1 MMPVSSSM
9 LILLMGT
16 SASLCRISSATK
28 ENPLGQVVSLLTE
41 LSAKVTKEG
50 EAEAKSFKEYAE
62 WCDDT
67 LTNKGFEIKTAKS
80 TQATLEAKISKFTG
94 DIQTMEAKIT
104 DLAADISAS
113 SAELKNATTIRDGE
127 AADFASSEKELLEV
141 IDTLGRAI
149 TLISKEMSK
158 KGSAFAQLGRKD
170 FSGLLQSLDSLV
182 DAAAL
187 TGADKQRL
195 AALVQSTHGS
205 SEAEDEDE
213 FGAPASAVY
222 ESHSGSILD
231 TLEDLKEKA
240 EEQLSSLRKSEVTAK
255 HNYEMVKQS
264 LEDQNA
270 ADSKDLEEEK
280 TGKAAASES
289 LAGAEG
295 DLKTTVADLKASED
309 ALATAKETCAEV
321 SADHEATVAARAEEL
336 KVIGE
341 AIEILKNTTS
351 GGVSQAYSFLQQGTS
366 SGLRIRTHADMARSE
381 VLVLIKRL
389 AQQQHSAALAQL
401 ASRVMAVMRY
411 SAAGSAEGP
420 FDKVKTLISDMISK
434 LEAEASSE
442 ATEKSFCD
450 EETAKSEAKKADL
463 ESTISKLTTK
473 MDANA
478 ANSASLK
485 ADVKELSDELAMLA
499 KEEAEMIKMRG
510 TTHAD
515 YVQAKADYEQGLAGV
530 RKALVLL
537 REYYA
542 QSDDAA
548 FIQGEGRLGSFMQQP
563 EKPETFGKAA
573 GSGTNI
579 IGILEVVESDF
590 ATNLAKAE
598 TAEATAQEAH
608 ETMLQESKI
617 TKATKDQDI
626 KYKTAESASLDKEN
640 AELASDHETTG
651 TEHAAVLEYLEK
663 LNGRCVAKPETYETR
678 KQRREA
684 EIAGLKEALSVLEEE
699 TAFVQRSGRQQKTHR
714 MRGSLRVG
722 A

>member
-1 MMPVSSSM
+1 MPASSI
-9 LILLMGT
+9 LIVLLG
-16 SASLCRISSATK
+16 SASSLCRLSSATK

-41 LSAKVTKEG
+41 LSAKVAKEG

-80 TQATLEAKISKFTG
+80 TQESLEAKISKLSG
-94 DIQTMEAKIT
+94 DIDTTGAKIT
-104 DLAADISAS
+104 ELAADIAAS
-113 SAELKNATTIRDGE
+113 SAELKNATAIRDGE
-127 AADFASSEKELLEV
+127 AADFAASEKELLEV

-149 TLISKEMSK
+149 SLISKEMSK
-158 KGSAFAQLGRKD
+158 KGSVFAQLDSKD
-170 FSGLLQSLDSLV
+170 FKGFLQSLDSLV

-195 AALVQSTHGS
+195 TALVQSTHGS
-205 SEAEDEDE
+205 SETDDDEE
-213 FGAPASAVY
+213 FGAPAAAVY

-270 ADSKDLEEEK
+270 VDSKDLEEEK
-280 TGKAAASES
+280 TNKASASES

-295 DLKTTVADLKASED
+295 DLKTTVADLKASET
-309 ALATAKETCAEV
+309 ALATAKDTCAEV
-321 SADHEATVAARAEEL
+321 SADHDATVAARAEEL

-341 AIEILKNTTS
+341 AIEILKGTTS
-351 GGVSQAYSFLQQGTS
+351 GGVSQAYSFLQEATS
-366 SGLRIRTHADMARSE
+366 SSSGFRIRTRADMARSE
-381 VLVLIKRL
+381 VLVLIKKL

-411 SAAGSAEGP
+411 SAAGSTEGP
-420 FDKVKTLISDMISK
+420 FDKVKTLITDMISK

-450 EETAKSEAKKADL
+450 EETAQSEVKKADL
-463 ESTISKLTTK
+463 ESTMSKLATK

-485 ADVKELSDELAMLA
+485 ADVQELSDELANLA

-510 TTHAD
+510 TTHGD
-515 YVQAKADYEQGLAGV
+515 YIQAKADYEQGLAGV

-542 QSDDAA
+542 TTGEVALV
-548 FIQGEGRLGSFMQQP
+548 QGDGKLGSFMQQP
-563 EKPETFGKAA
+563 EKPETFGKSA
-573 GSGTNI
+573 GSATNI

-608 ETMLQESKI
+608 EKMLQENKI
-617 TKATKDQDI
+617 TKATKKQDI

-684 EIAGLKEALSVLEEE
+684 EIDGLKEALSVLEEE
-699 TAFVQRSGRQQKTHR
+699 TAFVQKAGRQQRNHR

>member
-1 MMPVSSSM
+1 MPKSS
-9 LILLMGT
+9 LALLLLVGT
-16 SASLCRISSATK
+16 ALASASG

-50 EAEAKSFKEYAE
+50 DAEAKAFAEYSE

-67 LTNKGFEIKTAKS
+67 FTDKGFEIKTATS
-80 TQATLEAKISKFTG
+80 TKETLEAKISKLTG
-94 DIQTMEAKIT
+94 DIESMESKISE
-104 DLAADISAS
+104 LAADIATS
-113 SAELKNATTIRDGE
+113 SVDLKNATTIRDGE
-127 AADFASSEKELLEV
+127 AADFAASEKELMEV
-141 IDTLGRAI
+141 IDTLGRAV

-158 KGSAFAQLGRKD
+158 KGSAFAQLGSKD
-170 FSGLLQSLDSLV
+170 FSGLLKSLDSLV

-195 AALVQSTHGS
+195 TALVQSAQGS
-205 SEAEDEDE
+205 TETEDDEE
-213 FGAPASAVY
+213 FGAPAAAVY

-240 EEQLSSLRKSEVTAK
+240 EEQLSSLRKSEMTAK
-255 HNYEMVKQS
+255 HSYEMVKQS
-264 LEDQNA
+264 LEDQSA

-280 TGKAAASES
+280 SSKASAAES

-295 DLKTTVADLKASED
+295 DLTTTTADLKAAEE

-341 AIEILKNTTS
+341 AIEILKNTTG
-351 GGVSQAYSFLQQGTS
+351 GGVSQAYSFLQEATS
-366 SGLRIRTHADMARSE
+366 SGLRIRTRADMARSE
-381 VLVLIKRL
+381 VLAMIKKI
-389 AQQQHSAALAQL
+389 AHQQHSAALAQL
-401 ASRVMAVMRY
+401 ASRIMAVMRY
-411 SAAGSAEGP
+411 SAAGSTEGP
-420 FDKVKTLISDMISK
+420 FDKVKGLISDMISK

-450 EETAKSEAKKADL
+450 EETAKSEAQKGDL
-463 ESTISKLTTK
+463 ESTMSKLATK

-485 ADVKELSDELAMLA
+485 ADVQELSDELAKLA
-499 KEEAEMIKMRG
+499 KEQAEMIKMRG
-510 TTHAD
+510 TAHGI

-530 RKALVLL
+530 RKALVML

-542 QSDDAA
+542 KSEDAV
-548 FIQGEGRLGSFMQQP
+548 FLQGAGKIGSFMQQP
-563 EKPETFGKAA
+563 GKPETFAKAEGA
-573 GSGTNI
+573 TNI

-598 TAEATAQEAH
+598 TAESTEAEAH
-608 ETMLQESKI
+608 EKMLQENKI
-617 TKATKDQDI
+617 TKATKEQDI
-626 KYKTAESASLDKEN
+626 KYKSAESASLDKEN

-699 TAFVQRSGRQQKTHR
+699 TAFVQKAGRQQRKKR